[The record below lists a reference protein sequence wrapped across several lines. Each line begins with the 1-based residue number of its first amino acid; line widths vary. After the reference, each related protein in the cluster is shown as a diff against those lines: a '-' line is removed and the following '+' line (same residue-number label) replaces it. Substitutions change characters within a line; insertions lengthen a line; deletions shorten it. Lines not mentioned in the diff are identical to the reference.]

1 MVNDAVDDGY
11 GDVIILEEFAPVG
24 EVFVGGN
31 DQRAVFVEA
40 VDKLEQVVT

>member
-11 GDVIILEEFAPVG
+11 GDVIILKEVTPVA
-24 EVFVGGN
+24 EILVSGN

-40 VDKLEQVVT
+40 VG